1 MKTKLSLLLLVLMN
15 LVFAQT
21 ITFIS
26 ENTNKPI
33 PNVTVFGKDGKIL
46 AYSDIDGNIEKSLL
60 TKDQENF
67 QLIYENV
74 SLATLPYS
82 TFQSSII
89 KLNDRIKNIEP
100 VTIKKGKGSKYI
112 LIKGNFTSYVTL
124 NNKLNSYA
132 DGIVTYIFDTKN
144 NKLKSTNVQ
153 QYRVY
158 TLKNPEN
165 EQKKTD
171 SWDYKSFLK
180 IPDLDKAG
188 NLEKYQT
195 KNTVVKELKSNDSDQ
210 IQITGEAFQEKEFA
224 FLGYRLYDLDALLNI
239 SFEKDSKKQLRDML
253 AFKTIGKLKLRHK
266 SEPEYNQIIYYQN
279 FYPTEIDFVDDKNID
294 EVKFNTNKSN
304 FTTNYWEDVSFPNLH
319 IIFSSYFRDDLQ
331 LK

>member
-1 MKTKLSLLLLVLMN
+1 MKTKISLLLLVLMN
-15 LVFAQT
+15 FAFAQT
-21 ITFIS
+21 ITLIS
-26 ENTNKPI
+26 ENTNKPL
-33 PNVTVFGKDGKIL
+33 PKVSVFGKDGNIL
-46 AYSDIDGNIEKSLL
+46 AYSDIDGKIDQSSL

-67 QLIYENV
+67 QLIYDNV

-82 TFQSSII
+82 AFQNSII

-112 LIKGNFTSYVTL
+112 IIKGNFTTYVTL
-124 NNKLNSYA
+124 NKKLNSYA
-132 DGIVTYIFDTKN
+132 DGIVTYIFDTKS

-158 TLKNPEN
+158 TLKNPVN

-180 IPDLDKAG
+180 IPDLNKAG
-188 NLEKYQT
+188 NLERYQN
-195 KNTVVKELKSNDSDQ
+195 KNTVIKELKGTDTDQ
-210 IQITGEAFQEKEFA
+210 IEISGEFLQEKEFA
-224 FLGYRLYDLDALLNI
+224 FLGYRLYDITSNI
-239 SFEKDSKKQLRDML
+239 NLSFEKDSKKQLRDMEG
-253 AFKTIGKLKLRHK
+253 FNTVGKVKLRHK
-266 SEPEYNQIIYYQN
+266 SEEDYNQIIYYQN
-279 FYPTEIDFVDDKNID
+279 FYPTEIDFGDDKNID
-294 EVKFNTNKSN
+294 DVKFNTNKSN
-304 FTTNYWEDVSFPNLH
+304 YTNNYWENVSFPNLH

>member
-1 MKTKLSLLLLVLMN
+1 MKTKLSILFFVLVN
-15 LVFAQT
+15 FAFAQT
-21 ITFIS
+21 ITFMS
-26 ENTNKPI
+26 ENTNKPL
-33 PNVTVFGKDGKIL
+33 PKVSVFGKDGNIL
-46 AYSDIDGNIEKSLL
+46 AYSDIDGKIDQSLL
-60 TKDQENF
+60 TKDQEDF
-67 QLIYENV
+67 QLVYDNV

-82 TFQSSII
+82 AFQNSII

-112 LIKGNFTSYVTL
+112 IIKGNFTTYVTL
-124 NNKLNSYA
+124 NKKLNSYA

-158 TLKNPEN
+158 TLKNPVN

-180 IPDLDKAG
+180 IPDLNKAG
-188 NLEKYQT
+188 NLERYQN
-195 KNTVVKELKSNDSDQ
+195 KNTIVKELKGNDSDQ
-210 IQITGEAFQEKEFA
+210 IEISGEFLQEKEFA
-224 FLGYRLYDLDALLNI
+224 FLGYRLYDITANI
-239 SFEKDSKKQLRDML
+239 NLSFEKDSKKQLRDML
-253 AFKTIGKLKLRHK
+253 GFNTVGKVKLRHK
-266 SEPEYNQIIYYQN
+266 SEPDYNQIVYYQN
-279 FYPTEIDFVDDKNID
+279 FYPTEIDFSDDKNID
-294 EVKFNTNKSN
+294 DVKFNTNKSN
-304 FTTNYWEDVSFPNLH
+304 YTANYWEDVSFPNLH